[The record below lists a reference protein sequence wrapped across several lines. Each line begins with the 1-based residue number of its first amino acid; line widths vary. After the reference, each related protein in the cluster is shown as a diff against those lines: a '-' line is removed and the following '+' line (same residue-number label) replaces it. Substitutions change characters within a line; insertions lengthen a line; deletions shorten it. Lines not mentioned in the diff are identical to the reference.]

1 MMKRR
6 NIIEENAVTHVI
18 EFTIALTVFVIILQ
32 AFTSSMNFRIGIDLN
47 KNDNNIVMAREVI
60 SELTG
65 SQGLS
70 GNSVEWENNDYG
82 TGNIQLR
89 NGTTVGILNS
99 NGEINSDKC
108 NSLSKFPYYP
118 LKEELG
124 VIEQLRIEVQTLVPK
139 ETVCLWG
146 GNPNTSTV
154 SFESQRYL
162 LYNNG
167 TSTVPAL
174 LTVTIYEGEPPADN
188 LYLTEVMHSPQNN
201 GFDYEWVEFYNPN
214 DAAVFFNGWTIADE
228 DQKDIIISND
238 NEMITIPAKTVGIF
252 TSSPSTFRETY
263 LDYKYVFSVEDVAIG
278 NGLGTTEN
286 LVLSKSSYRDVLS
299 YTSDDGANGN
309 GKTLTRN
316 CYDCNDWNEANSSPG
331 RL

>member
-1 MMKRR
+1 MKRR

-47 KNDNNIVMAREVI
+47 KNDNNIVMAREVV

-65 SQGLS
+65 SEGLS
-70 GNSVEWENNDYG
+70 GDSSEWENNEYG
-82 TGNIQLR
+82 IGTVQLR
-89 NGTTVGILNS
+89 NGATIGILNS
-99 NGEINSDKC
+99 DGEIDSDKC
-108 NSLSKFPYYP
+108 NSLSKFPYYS

-124 VIEQLRIEVQTLVPK
+124 VTEQLRIEVQTLVPK

-146 GNPNTSTV
+146 GNPDTASV

-162 LYNNG
+162 LYNDG
-167 TSTVPAL
+167 TSSIPAL
-174 LTVTIYEGEPPADN
+174 LTVTVYEGDTPTSE
-188 LYLTEVMHSPQNN
+188 LYLTEVMYSPENN
-201 GFDYEWVEFYNPN
+201 GFGYEWIEFYNPN
-214 DAAVFFNGWTIADE
+214 DVAIFVNSWSIADTDE
-228 DQKDIIISND
+228 KDNIIPED
-238 NEMITIPAKTVGIF
+238 NEVITIPAKSVGIL

-278 NGLGTTEN
+278 NGLGATETIT
-286 LVLSKSSYRDVLS
+286 LSKNSYNDVFS

-309 GKTLTRN
+309 GKTLTRSCYN
-316 CYDCNDWNEANSSPG
+316 CADWNEAVSSPG
-331 RL
+331 TL

>member
-1 MMKRR
+1 MKRR
-6 NIIEENAVTHVI
+6 NTIEEDAVTHVI

-47 KNDNNIVMAREVI
+47 KNDNNIVMAREVV

-65 SQGLS
+65 SEGLNGDS
-70 GNSVEWENNDYG
+70 SEWESKEYG
-82 TGNIQLR
+82 IGTVQLR

-99 NGEINSDKC
+99 DGEIDADKC
-108 NSLSKFPYYP
+108 NSLSKFPYYS

-124 VIEQLRIEVQTLVPK
+124 VTEQLRIEVQTLVPK

-146 GNPNTSTV
+146 GNPDTASV

-162 LYNNG
+162 LYNDG
-167 TSTVPAL
+167 TSSIPAL
-174 LTVTIYEGEPPADN
+174 LTVTVYEGDTPTSE
-188 LYLTEVMHSPQNN
+188 LYLTEVMYSPENN
-201 GFDYEWVEFYNPN
+201 GFGYEWIEFYNPN
-214 DAAVFFNGWTIADE
+214 DVAIFLNSWSIADTDE
-228 DQKDIIISND
+228 KDNIIPED
-238 NEMITIPAKTVGIF
+238 NEVITIPAKSVGIL

-278 NGLGTTEN
+278 NGLGTTETII
-286 LVLSKSSYRDVLS
+286 LSKNSYNDVFS

-309 GKTLTRN
+309 GKTLARSCYN
-316 CYDCNDWNEANSSPG
+316 CADWNEAVSSPG
-331 RL
+331 TL